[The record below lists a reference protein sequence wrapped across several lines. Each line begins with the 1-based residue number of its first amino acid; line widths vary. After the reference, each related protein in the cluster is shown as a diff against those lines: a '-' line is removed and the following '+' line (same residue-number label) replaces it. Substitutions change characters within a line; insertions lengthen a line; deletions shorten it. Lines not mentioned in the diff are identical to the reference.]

1 MNAKGGLKVKFQ
13 IGTWCT
19 EWEVF
24 VAPIRDPVLLGLD
37 FLQAANVTI
46 HTSGRVF
53 IAEELVPAKIVGGD
67 GTDYHVARVVLETD
81 TMLPP
86 ESECLVWGEVDNPKP
101 GVCAV
106 LEPYLITETVA
117 SGSVVTTMERRVIVR
132 RQRSEILQ
140 KSKGTPDN
148 PIMQEPLHEPEPP
161 SSQGSSETESIS
173 SDPEPQENQ
182 DKERKRQP
190 AARRRRKK
198 LGVGL
203 MSDIGEQ
210 ETIKKTHKGREIRK
224 PARYNS

>member
-1 MNAKGGLKVKFQ
+1 MVPFNP

-37 FLQAANVTI
+37 FLQAANITI
-46 HTSGRVF
+46 
-53 IAEELVPAKIVGGD
+53 
-67 GTDYHVARVVLETD
+67 
-81 TMLPP
+81 
-86 ESECLVWGEVDNPKP
+86 
-101 GVCAV
+101 
-106 LEPYLITETVA
+106 
-117 SGSVVTTMERRVIVR
+117 
-132 RQRSEILQ
+132 RQRSEFLQ
-140 KSKGTPDN
+140 KSKDTPDN

-161 SSQGSSETESIS
+161 AFQGSSETESIS